1 MISADERHCFCSVN
15 NDDCNS
21 ASAYVG
27 GVSLPDGATRK
38 RKIGRFSDMPE
49 GPEIRRAADKI
60 EAVLKDKTA
69 ERVEFGLQPLKK
81 FGKRLEG
88 SNVLTLETRGKAL
101 LTHFSSGFTVYSH
114 NQLYGVWRVVKRDKL
129 PKTNRQLRLAIHT
142 DQHSA
147 LLYSASDISVWN
159 TEHIEEHP
167 FLQRIG
173 PDILSPE
180 LTWQAVAERLQSKAF
195 SGRAL
200 NSVYLDQAFLAG
212 LGNYLRSEILF
223 LAGVHPSQKARD
235 LSKGQVGKLARTTL
249 EISKRSYALAGV
261 TLPERQYK
269 ALKKRGFTYGK
280 ARFFV
285 FGRAS
290 QPCRLCKTKIQRTT
304 ANSRRIYTCA
314 TCQPN

>member
-1 MISADERHCFCSVN
+1 
-15 NDDCNS
+15 
-21 ASAYVG
+21 
-27 GVSLPDGATRK
+27 
-38 RKIGRFSDMPE
+38 MPE

-60 EAVLKDKTA
+60 EAVLKNKTV
-69 ERVEFGLQPLKK
+69 EKIEFGLQPLKK
-81 FGKRLEG
+81 FAKPLRY
-88 SNVLTLETRGKAL
+88 SNVLSLETRGKAL
-101 LTHFSSGFTVYSH
+101 LTHFDSGFTIYSH

-147 LLYSASDISVWN
+147 LLYSASDISVWQ
-159 TEHIEEHP
+159 TQRIEEHP

-173 PDILSPE
+173 PDILNPD
-180 LTWQAVAERLQSKAF
+180 LTWRDVAERLQSKAF

-223 LAGVHPSQKARD
+223 IAGINPAQKARD
-235 LSKGQVGKLARTTL
+235 LSKGQMGKLARTTL
-249 EISKRSYALAGV
+249 QISQRSYALAGV

-269 ALKKRGFTYGK
+269 TLKKQGATYGK

-290 QPCRLCKTKIQRTT
+290 QPCRVCRTKIQRST
-304 ANSRRIYTCA
+304 ANSRRIYTCSI
-314 TCQPN
+314 CQELC